1 MSNPIHVLHD
11 GTHIDLGQIIEI
23 SPVRA
28 TENVQYPAVAP
39 HVNKS
44 ELRFWFDVVFKDVA
58 SPRRYVY
65 SMIDIIGTASFNA
78 EMDRQYKTSGLDS
91 RNHNVVLSR
100 TDAALAQEAF
110 DIMAQH
116 RRSLTDA
123 WIAYRNSAQI
133 HEDSAF
139 IRLRQALLDR
149 QQNGGVA

>member
-1 MSNPIHVLHD
+1 MSNPIHVFHD
-11 GTHIDLGQIIEI
+11 GTHIDLGQIVEI

-28 TENVQYPAVAP
+28 TENVEYPVVVP
-39 HVNKS
+39 HANKS

-58 SPRRYVY
+58 SPRRYIY
-65 SMIDIIGTASFNA
+65 SMIDIIGPAAFNA
-78 EMDRQYKTSGLDS
+78 EMDRQYRTSGLDS

-123 WIAYRNSAQI
+123 WIAYRNCAPS
-133 HEDSAF
+133 HEDSTV
-139 IRLRQALLDR
+139 IRMLQALLDR
-149 QQNGGVA
+149 QRNGGVA

>member
-1 MSNPIHVLHD
+1 MSSPIHVFHD
-11 GTHIDLGQIIEI
+11 GTHIDLGQIVEI

-28 TENVQYPAVAP
+28 TENVQYPVVVP

-58 SPRRYVY
+58 SPRSYIY
-65 SMIDIIGTASFNA
+65 SMIDIIGPAAFNA
-78 EMDRQYKTSGLDS
+78 EMDRQYRTSGLDS

-123 WIAYRNSAQI
+123 WIGYRNSAPT
-133 HEDSAF
+133 HEDSTV
-139 IRLRQALLDR
+139 IQMLQALLDR
-149 QQNGGVA
+149 QRNGGVA